1 MTEPRNNDSR
11 SPSQPVDAD
20 AILALLRVGVIAV
33 DAGRAVRYANPAA
46 LELTEQRAQSV
57 VTGRPLLEVL
67 PFNEPYRAQLIALIE
82 GQPRNQG
89 PLSVRLE
96 TASGRL
102 YRAEVDV
109 QAAPPG
115 AGKLIFLYDIAEVH
129 GMWRHMED
137 RTHFGDLVGKS
148 DAIRLVF
155 EQISQLSRVDTTVL
169 IRGETGAGKELVAR
183 ALHFASHRKN
193 KPFIAV
199 NCAGLTESLIGSQLF
214 GHKRGAFTGAISD
227 HKGVFEAA
235 DGGTVFLDEIG
246 DIPLSLQTSLLRVL
260 QEREITRLGD
270 STPRK
275 VDVRFLAATSRTL
288 SEEVAKGTFRE
299 DLLFRIRVARII
311 LPPLR
316 ERREDVPLLV
326 EHFLERARAT
336 TGRPVYEVS
345 AAAMSI
351 LMDHH
356 WPGNVRELENAIE
369 SGVIRCRG
377 AVLMPAD
384 LPVEMLHAPPSP
396 APNAASFSYVNMD
409 ERTRLVNA
417 IERARGNRAAAA
429 RLLGVGRSTLY
440 RKLRQHGLATR

>member
-1 MTEPRNNDSR
+1 MTETPANNSQSLSR
-11 SPSQPVDAD
+11 AVDAN
-20 AILALLRVGVIAV
+20 AILDRLRVGVIAV
-33 DAGRAVRYANPAA
+33 DAARAVRYANPAA
-46 LELTEQRAQSV
+46 LELAEQSDHGALL
-57 VTGRPLLEVL
+57 GRPLLEML
-67 PFNEPYRAQLIALIE
+67 PFAEPYRAQLIALLE
-82 GQPRNQG
+82 GQPHNQE

-102 YRAEVDV
+102 YRAEVEV
-109 QAAPPG
+109 QAGPPG
-115 AGKLIFLYDIAEVH
+115 GGKLVFLYEIAEVH
-129 GMWRHMED
+129 GMFRNAED

-155 EQISQLSRVDTTVL
+155 EQIGQLSRVDTTVL
-169 IRGETGAGKELVAR
+169 IRGETGVGKELVAR
-183 ALHFASHRKN
+183 ALHFASYRKDR
-193 KPFIAV
+193 PFIAV

-214 GHKRGAFTGAISD
+214 GHNRGAFTGAISD

-246 DIPLSLQTSLLRVL
+246 DIPLSLQTNLLRVL

-288 SEEVAKGTFRE
+288 SEEVAKGKFRE

-311 LPPLR
+311 MPPLR

-326 EHFLERARAT
+326 DHFLECARAAT
-336 TGRPVYEVS
+336 RRPVYEVS

-384 LPVEMLHAPPSP
+384 LPVEMLLAPPP
-396 APNAASFSYVNMD
+396 AAQNAATFSYVNMD

-417 IERARGNRAAAA
+417 IERACGNRAAAA
-429 RLLGVGRSTLY
+429 RLLGIGRSTLY
-440 RKLRQHGLATR
+440 RKLRQHGLAAR